1 MTRTNRLLV
10 IFNILL
16 ATILVLVLIQFAPS
30 VANANSTT
38 IVACANKKTG
48 ALRIAYKACSK
59 KENNVTWGVTGPQ
72 GATGAA
78 GPQGAAGANGA
89 TGATGAAGQDRS
101 GYAVVKDANGNTVS
115 GVIEIFGETR
125 NFFRIVD
132 GGIWYFSI
140 ETGLPLE
147 NDGDDPFLYKNSS
160 CTGERIM
167 GSPLQTGAPSYLYNL
182 QKRFPV
188 TELGGESKFYRL
200 SSTTPVAL
208 SGYTHL
214 VNYLGNCVAFAQD
227 YNPTFG
233 FNVTEITQL
242 PSLPAPLTIS
252 AS

>member
-10 IFNILL
+10 IFNTLL

-38 IVACANKKTG
+38 IVACASKKTG

-72 GATGAA
+72 GPAGATGAQGATGAA
-78 GPQGAAGANGA
+78 
-89 TGATGAAGQDRS
+89 GAAGQDRS

-115 GVIEIFGETR
+115 GVVEIFGETR
-125 NFFRIVD
+125 NFYRIVD
-132 GGIWYFSI
+132 GGIWYYSI
-140 ETGLPLE
+140 ETGLPVGL
-147 NDGDDPFLYKNSS
+147 DGDDPFLFKNSS
-160 CTGERIM
+160 CSGERIL
-167 GSPLQTGAPSYLYNL
+167 GSTLQSGAPSYLYNL

-188 TELGGESKFYRL
+188 NELGGSVNFYRL
-200 SSTTPVAL
+200 NSTTPVAL
-208 SGYTHL
+208 SGFTYM
-214 VNYLGNCVAFAQD
+214 VNYLGNCVALGQD
-227 YNPTFG
+227 YNPTYG
-233 FNVTEITQL
+233 FNVTEVTQL